1 MTLKNRTLTPAVQ
14 LFLDY
19 TRQIA
24 KIAKTQ
30 IRSVSSRTH
39 S

>member
-1 MTLKNRTLTPAVQ
+1 VQ
-14 LFLDY
+14 LFLDH